1 MGKDEATP
9 LDELGDAARG
19 EAGGSTDRVLTVPNL
34 ISLTRILLIPL
45 VVWLLIHRETAGWG
59 ILLLAI
65 LVGTDWIDGR
75 IARRYNQVSELGKL
89 LDPTADRLIIA
100 AGLISLVIVGA
111 FPLWAALLVIVR
123 DVFTMSMWVLLLKRH
138 LRIDVR
144 YIGKAATFML
154 MAGIPL
160 IAWGSLDLPLG
171 AAASAIGWMS
181 YAVGVVEY
189 YIAAYLY
196 IGDVRQALDQQ
207 KRGSTSG

>member
-1 MGKDEATP
+1 MDRLQEAAK
-9 LDELGDAARG
+9 GQG
-19 EAGGSTDRVLTVPNL
+19 GGSTDRILTIPNL
-34 ISLTRILLIPL
+34 ISLARILLIPV
-45 VVWLLIHRETAGWG
+45 VVWLLIHPETAGWG

-65 LVGTDWIDGR
+65 VVGTDWIDGR

-100 AGLISLVIVGA
+100 AGLISLVVVGA

-123 DVFTMSMWVLLLKRH
+123 NVFTMSMWILLLKRR

-144 YIGKAATFML
+144 YIGKSATFML

-160 IAWGSLDLPLG
+160 IAWGNFDLPL
-171 AAASAIGWMS
+171 AAAALAIGWMS

-196 IGDVRQALDQQ
+196 IGDVRRVLDLR